1 MKYKHLLFDAD
12 NTLFDFSQGEIET
25 FKELGHKYN
34 FEVTK
39 SLMEDYHRINKACW
53 KAYEEGT
60 LSQDKLRVL
69 RFENFI
75 NYFNFNIDPIE
86 MEKDFTSIL
95 SNQSHLIKDTHFVL
109 EQLSKQGYDIQLITN
124 GLVEAQYGRL
134 KVTDIEKY
142 FSNIFI
148 SGEMGCQKPD
158 VEYFDI
164 VLDSIKA
171 KKDECLV
178 IGDRLESDILGAMK
192 SNLDS
197 VWLNIKNKDLP
208 NEFTPTYVITDLAS
222 LLDILK

>member
-25 FKELGHKYN
+25 FKELGQKYN

-75 NYFNFNIDPIE
+75 NYFNFDIDPIE

-134 KVTDIEKY
+134 KATDIEKY

-158 VEYFDI
+158 IEYFDI

-222 LLDILK
+222 LLNILK